1 MSLGLIALTEM
12 IANIKIVAAMTGLAL
27 YIVFN
32 RGCCQ
37 DDPNC
42 SIGLIQC
49 AWAEIKGFLN
59 LD

>member
-1 MSLGLIALTEM
+1 LSLGLIALTEM
-12 IANIKIVAAMTGLAL
+12 IASIKIVAAMTGLAL
-27 YIVFN
+27 YLVFN

-42 SIGLIQC
+42 SRGLVQC
-49 AWAEIKGFLN
+49 AWAEIRGVLG

>member
-1 MSLGLIALTEM
+1 M
-12 IANIKIVAAMTGLAL
+12 IVKVKIVAAITGLAL
-27 YIVFN
+27 YLVFK

-37 DDPNC
+37 DDHNC

-49 AWAEIKGFLN
+49 AWAEIKGFLR